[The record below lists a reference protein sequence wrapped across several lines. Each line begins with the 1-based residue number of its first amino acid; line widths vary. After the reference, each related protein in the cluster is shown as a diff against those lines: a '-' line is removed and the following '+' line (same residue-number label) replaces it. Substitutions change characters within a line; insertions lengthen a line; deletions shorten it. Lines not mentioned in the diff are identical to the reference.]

1 MEAIDKSAIIGK
13 RDEDLQGAPIGE
25 EHQGRDGRG
34 VQNMASGIAARFTA
48 ADAVRVFNAN
58 FLDYD
63 FSRLWVLKT
72 LHPDGASC
80 PGCGE
85 IVPEKREGRF
95 WQCKRVI
102 CGDCRKYFTAL
113 TGTFLSGGQQDFRTI
128 ILLAVLIGL
137 GVRSGQI
144 SSIVGMS
151 EDSIRIWRR
160 KFMAPGVDN
169 DLNGEM
175 RKDGHCRP

>member
-1 MEAIDKSAIIGK
+1 MEGIDKPAIIGS
-13 RDEDLQGAPIGE
+13 RDEDLQGAPIDE
-25 EHQGRDGRG
+25 QHPGRDGRG

-48 ADAVRVFNAN
+48 ADAVHVFNAN
-58 FLDYD
+58 FLDYE

-72 LHPDGASC
+72 LHPDGGRC

-85 IVPEKREGRF
+85 IIPEKSQERF

-102 CGDCRKYFTAL
+102 CWNCGKYFSAL
-113 TGTFLSGGQQDFRTI
+113 TGTFLSGCQQDFRTI

-137 GVRSGQI
+137 GVPGGQI
-144 SSIVGMS
+144 SSIVRMS

-160 KFMAPGVDN
+160 KFMA
-169 DLNGEM
+169 LE
-175 RKDGHCRP
+175 